1 MTQEQRPEVVLVR
14 HGETAWTI
22 SGQHTGNSDIPLT
35 DAGRRQGEA
44 LGERL
49 SGRRFEVVLT
59 SPLGR
64 AAETCRLA
72 GLGEA
77 AEASDDVLEWDYG
90 AYDGRTTADIREERP
105 GWSLWSDGVPEGEV
119 AAGVGRRADRV
130 IERLRAAS
138 GDSAVFSHGH
148 FLRVLAARWVG
159 LTPADGRLLALG
171 PASVSVLGWERE
183 QAVVKRWNDT
193 AG

>member
-35 DAGRRQGEA
+35 DAGRRQGESLA
-44 LGERL
+44 GRL

-64 AAETCRLA
+64 AFETCRLA

-77 AEASDDVLEWDYG
+77 AEVSDDVLEWDYG
-90 AYDGRTTADIREERP
+90 TYDGRTTAEIREERP
-105 GWSLWSDGVPEGEV
+105 GWSLWSDGVPEGE
-119 AAGVGRRADRV
+119 AAAEVGQRADRV

-159 LTPADGRLLALG
+159 LAPADGRLLALG

-183 QAVVKRWNDT
+183 QAVIKGWNDT